1 MDANDVRRI
10 ALDLIFQEVLYGLEG
25 KDAER
30 YCAYEAGVHDMM
42 KSVIDAMEEKHDG

>member
-10 ALDLIFQEVLYGLEG
+10 ELDLIFQEVLYGLES

-30 YCAYEAGVHDMM
+30 YCAYVSGVHDMA
-42 KSVIDAMEEKHDG
+42 KLIIDELEK